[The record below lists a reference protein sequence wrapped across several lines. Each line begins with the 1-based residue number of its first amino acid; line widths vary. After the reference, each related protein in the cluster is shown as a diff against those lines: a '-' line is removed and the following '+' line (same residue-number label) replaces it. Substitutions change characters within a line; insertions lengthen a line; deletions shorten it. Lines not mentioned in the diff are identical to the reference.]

1 LIVEHCGLHAALYPH
16 LWSRNSICEW
26 L

>member
-1 LIVEHCGLHAALYPH
+1 LMVEHCGLHAALYPH
-16 LWSRNSICEW
+16 LWSRISICEW